1 MKCCS
6 VFRGGGSLYEI
17 QSYSPLNFHCLEKM
31 FTNSNY
37 FENYSFHTAESDFS
51 YQVYQLNYCYY
62 YILKNCVT
70 RDRVFEVL
78 KCT

>member
-6 VFRGGGSLYEI
+6 VFREEGLYGI
-17 QSYSPLNFHCLEKM
+17 QSHSPLNFHCLEKM

-37 FENYSFHTAESDFS
+37 FENYSFYTAESDFP
-51 YQVYQLNYCYY
+51 YQVHQLNHCYY

-70 RDRVFEVL
+70 RVRVFEVL